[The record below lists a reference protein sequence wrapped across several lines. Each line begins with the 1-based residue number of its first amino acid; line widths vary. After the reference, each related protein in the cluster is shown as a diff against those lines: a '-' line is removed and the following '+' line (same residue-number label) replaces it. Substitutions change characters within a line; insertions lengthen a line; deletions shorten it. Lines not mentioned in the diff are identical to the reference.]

1 MVGDIIKVRGP
12 MTGIFSALS
21 LPDVSAV
28 FVTAPDSPSK
38 KSKTSLVPHKRDV
51 RIILEEKN

>member
-1 MVGDIIKVRGP
+1 MVQ
-12 MTGIFSALS
+12 FSYEVLEGLCPFCS
-21 LPDVSAV
+21 EVVPQLPQQGS
-28 FVTAPDSPSK
+28 PDSPSK